1 MSGSVGWWVVP
12 LTWVCLAGL
21 CWALTCPCLLAGRLA
36 EPALPWSLVWCLGSM
51 GWGTQ
56 ALCVLL
62 PGQGIRVCF
71 TRWAQASKCSKADE
85 PRSEHFPSPC
95 CVHSVID
102 PAAKVNRME
111 KPRVRV
117 GGLPEGQHTGRMGVR
132 ATSANSLLQGLI
144 KAEKA
149 TEPPRDRSRKTMK

>member
-1 MSGSVGWWVVP
+1 MSGSVCWWVVP
-12 LTWVCLAGL
+12 PTWVCLAGL
-21 CWALTCPCLLAGRLA
+21 CWALTCLCLLVGRLA
-36 EPALPWSLVWCLGSM
+36 EPALPWSLVWCLAGM
-51 GWGTQ
+51 GWVTQ

-117 GGLPEGQHTGRMGVR
+117 GGTSRGPVHRQDGRQSHFCQPSPARFNYSRENHR
-132 ATSANSLLQGLI
+132 AT
-144 KAEKA
+144 
-149 TEPPRDRSRKTMK
+149 M